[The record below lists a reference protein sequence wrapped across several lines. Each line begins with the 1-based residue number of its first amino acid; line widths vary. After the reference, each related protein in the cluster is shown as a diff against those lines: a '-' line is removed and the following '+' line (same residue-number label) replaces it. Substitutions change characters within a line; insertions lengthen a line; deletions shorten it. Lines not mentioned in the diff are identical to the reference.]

1 MTTDH
6 KILIKAAIKA
16 LKELIKM
23 NPNMSVAEGTLG
35 VRLLVYEGKSRESNC
50 AYITYIPNT
59 MDPDKVGS
67 IMISDFKHHTFSV
80 ETEEQK

>member
-1 MTTDH
+1 M
-6 KILIKAAIKA
+6 
-16 LKELIKM
+16 
-23 NPNMSVAEGTLG
+23 
-35 VRLLVYEGKSRESNC
+35 VYEGKSRESNC